1 MRSIALNLM
10 FCSYSEEY
18 FEAREDKDLFRM
30 HQWLIK
36 QKNQG
41 LCLYKT
47 HYWRRLGLAV
57 LLLHSRSVLKVST
70 EVWSYMQSIH
80 FPNSYIRTCSLIQ
93 NTYCTCTQ
101 ALLSEVNSQ
110 PLFIHACRKHCLS
123 RNSAHAPSLTVN
135 TYSSCRSTPDLTLF
149 PFAAGSRN
157 EWNMNSTVSKLIV
170 YFWVKHASL
179 LHLASQRKQWYSSS
193 LTERFAVSEKWTA
206 KWSLGVKLTFEPWC
220 LPAEG
225 WRQSDDV
232 SLLSSLC
239 VTHP

>member
-1 MRSIALNLM
+1 MEGKLYKITVQWWELKRHVICLDTTRSQNDSPHERKQLMRSIALNLM

-18 FEAREDKDLFRM
+18 FEARADKDLFRM

-80 FPNSYIRTCSLIQ
+80 PRIDIHTCSLIQ
-93 NTYCTCTQ
+93 NIYCTCTQ

-110 PLFIHACRKHCLS
+110 PLFIHACMKH
-123 RNSAHAPSLTVN
+123 
-135 TYSSCRSTPDLTLF
+135 
-149 PFAAGSRN
+149 
-157 EWNMNSTVSKLIV
+157 IV
-170 YFWVKHASL
+170 YQGTVPMH
-179 LHLASQRKQWYSSS
+179 HL
-193 LTERFAVSEKWTA
+193 
-206 KWSLGVKLTFEPWC
+206 
-220 LPAEG
+220 
-225 WRQSDDV
+225 
-232 SLLSSLC
+232 
-239 VTHP
+239 